1 MKIKHRRVSAG
12 IEQSLKQ
19 DNIIKQQLGMI
30 STRTIVILVILGVI
44 ILYSIMS
51 YNNLV
56 GQNQAVNS
64 SWAQVQNQYQRR
76 MDLIP
81 NLVSTVKGEANF
93 EKSTL
98 NDVINARA
106 KASQITMSPEL
117 LNNPEQFQKFQ
128 QAQGNLGSSLSRLMV
143 VVEKYPDLKTNAQF
157 AQLMDEVAGTEN
169 RIAVSRRDFNNT
181 VQQYDTAIALFP
193 KNIFANLFGF
203 KNKEYFKADDGAAK
217 APTINFNN

>member
-1 MKIKHRRVSAG
+1 MNKHYGVISNKA
-12 IEQSLKQ
+12 IVALV
-19 DNIIKQQLGMI
+19 IIG
-30 STRTIVILVILGVI
+30 IVILYAISG
-44 ILYSIMS
+44 

-81 NLVSTVKGEANF
+81 NLVNTVKGEANF

-117 LNNPEQFQKFQ
+117 LNDPGQFQKFQ
-128 QAQGNLGSSLSRLMV
+128 QAQGALGSGLSRLMV

-157 AQLMDEVAGTEN
+157 AQVMDEVAGTEN
-169 RIAVSRRDFNNT
+169 RIAVARRDFNNT
-181 VQQYDTAIALFP
+181 VQQYDTSIATFP

-203 KNKEYFKADDGAAK
+203 KHKEYFQADEGAAK
-217 APTINFNN
+217 APAINFN